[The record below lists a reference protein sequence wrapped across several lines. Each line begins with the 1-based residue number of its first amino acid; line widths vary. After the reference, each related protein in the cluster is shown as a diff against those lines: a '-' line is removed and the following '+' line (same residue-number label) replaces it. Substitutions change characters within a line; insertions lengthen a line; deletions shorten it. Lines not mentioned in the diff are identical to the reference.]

1 METVDIR
8 AGDLKDTLLPLK
20 PIADQWSK
28 IPILNTVK
36 FEFEEGAAQVSAT
49 NLDLAMIR
57 RCATV
62 GQLGAPFCIELR
74 SLLRVVQGY
83 PRGDVLSLSVVK
95 VGDLERL
102 KIASGGDE
110 WILPTF
116 PNGPA
121 DWPDSFPDI
130 VAATKATFALDAG
143 FRSDVLIRVRHA
155 VSREETRYYLAG
167 INFSAEGDDLIATA
181 TDSHRLVSI
190 RRPQPGAAD
199 KLAIVKKPI
208 TIPSDFVRAI
218 VEGTSGALDLDF
230 YEDRLIATV
239 RAEGVVIHGKLIDG
253 VYPDW
258 RRVVPDREPCGY
270 EFDRLS
276 LISAL
281 TKLAATDRDLIVPVA
296 IARRGGRVVM
306 EARHPEG
313 FSSVLAVAASTLA
326 TWPAQPVSFRRKL
339 LIGLAKLAR
348 GGALRLTMTDA
359 TGAVRIEDS
368 ASGDFTAV
376 LMPYRGDD
384 SIEHE
389 PPNPPASA
397 TQSAA

>member
-83 PRGDVLSLSVVK
+83 PRGDVLSLSIVK

-102 KIASGGDE
+102 KITSGGDE
-110 WILPTF
+110 WLLPTF

-130 VAATKATFALDAG
+130 ADAAKATFSLDAG

-155 VSREETRYYLAG
+155 VSREETRYYLNG
-167 INFSAEGDDLIATA
+167 INISAEGDDLIATA
-181 TDSHRLVSI
+181 TDGHRLVSI
-190 RRPQPGAAD
+190 RRPHPGAAD
-199 KLAIVKKPI
+199 KLAIVKTSVILPN
-208 TIPSDFVRAI
+208 DFVRAI
-218 VEGTSGALDLDF
+218 IEGTSGALELDF

-239 RAEGVVIHGKLIDG
+239 RADGVVIHGKLIDG
-253 VYPDW
+253 SYPDW
-258 RRVVPDREPCGY
+258 RRIVPNAGTCGY
-270 EFDRLS
+270 EVDRLS
-276 LISAL
+276 LVAGL
-281 TKLAATDRDLIVPVA
+281 TKLAATDRDGALAVA
-296 IARRGGRVVM
+296 MVRRGGRVVL
-306 EARHPEG
+306 EARHPDG
-313 FSSVLAVAASTLA
+313 ISSVLAVTASTFA
-326 TWPAQPVSFRRKL
+326 TWPEHPVSFNRKL
-339 LIGLAKLAR
+339 LRGLVLLGR
-348 GGALRLTMTDA
+348 GGALRLTMGGPMDP
-359 TGAVRIEDS
+359 VRIEDS
-368 ASGDFTAV
+368 ASSELTVV
-376 LMPYRGDD
+376 LAPMRGDD
-384 SIEHE
+384 EVVHE